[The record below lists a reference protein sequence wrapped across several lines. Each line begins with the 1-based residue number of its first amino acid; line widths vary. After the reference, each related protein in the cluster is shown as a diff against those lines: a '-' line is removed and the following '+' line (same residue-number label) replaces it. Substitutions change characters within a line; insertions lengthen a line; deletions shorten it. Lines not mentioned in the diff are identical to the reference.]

1 MARKNI
7 QSGSEEFELFR
18 DFWEIYKDNAIAE
31 NNKAYMEKVV
41 EDTDWFYAKYK
52 TPFAKDLAVAL
63 VSEMERKYKH
73 GNEMRSKNTGTK

>member
-7 QSGSEEFELFR
+7 QSGTEEFELFR

-31 NNKAYMEKVV
+31 NNRAYMEKVV
-41 EDTDWFYAKYK
+41 EDADKFYAKYK
-52 TPFAKDLAVAL
+52 TPFAKELAVAI

-73 GNEMRSKNTGTK
+73 ADEM